1 MGAGDTV
8 NNKIKE
14 ILDTWK
20 VCILDGGL
28 ATEIQ
33 DRGYDLNDELWS
45 AKILIENPDIIE
57 QVHYEYFLAGAD
69 VAITASYQASVAG
82 FKKRGYSPEEAENF
96 IRLSVDVAKKA
107 RNRFWEGLSSEERRF
122 RAYPLIAGSV
132 GPYAAYFADGSES
145 KPYRAG
151 ITQQDFINYH
161 LPRIDILVK
170 AGIDVIAAETLP
182 SLEEAEAILEI
193 LKNYPDI
200 YAWISFHGET
210 DHTISEGTTIARCA
224 QVLDA
229 YEQVAAVGIN
239 CTYPQ
244 HVSSLIQDAGSN
256 TSKPVVAYPN
266 AGDVFDEKTKEWH
279 KLPHHYDFGELTEI
293 WYNMG
298 ARVIGGCCRT
308 TPADIR
314 AISKWAH
321 KYRKRQAAG

>member
-1 MGAGDTV
+1 MKNM
-8 NNKIKE
+8 NNKIGE
-14 ILDTWK
+14 ILDKWK
-20 VCILDGGL
+20 ICILDGGL

-45 AKILIENPDIIE
+45 AKILIENPGIIE
-57 QVHYEYFLAGAD
+57 QVHYDYFLAGAD
-69 VAITASYQASVAG
+69 VAITASYQASIEG
-82 FKKRGYSPEEAENF
+82 FKKRGYSPAEAENF
-96 IRLSVDVAKKA
+96 IRLSVEVAQKA
-107 RNRFWEGLSSEERRF
+107 RKRFWDGLSSEERRL

-145 KPYRAG
+145 RPYKAG
-151 ITQQDFINYH
+151 ITRHDFISYH
-161 LPRIDILVK
+161 LPRMDILIKTGVD
-170 AGIDVIAAETLP
+170 IIAAETLP

-193 LKNYPDI
+193 LKNYPGV

-210 DHTISEGTTIARCA
+210 DHAISEGTAIVKCA

-229 YEQVAAVGIN
+229 YEQAAAIGIN

-244 HVSSLIQDAGSN
+244 HVSSLIQDAEKN
-256 TSKPVVAYPN
+256 TSKPIVAYPN
-266 AGDVFDEKTKEWH
+266 AGDVFDEETKEWH
-279 KLPHHYDFGELTEI
+279 RLPHHHDFGELTEA

-314 AISKWAH
+314 AISQWAR
-321 KYRKRQAAG
+321 KYREQAAG